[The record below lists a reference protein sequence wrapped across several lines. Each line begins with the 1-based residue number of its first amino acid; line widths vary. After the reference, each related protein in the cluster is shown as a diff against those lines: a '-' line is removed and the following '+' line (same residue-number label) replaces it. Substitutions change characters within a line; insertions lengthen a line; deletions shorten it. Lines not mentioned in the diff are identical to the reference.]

1 MLSRVAENLYW
12 MSRYLERA
20 EHTARLLDV
29 NLHGGLDATPQSA
42 ARRWERL
49 LAALHMPLPSD
60 AVADVRSI
68 TQALA
73 FDTSHPGSI
82 VSCVIGAR
90 DNARQAWEQISS
102 EMCEQI
108 NRLFLYVSR
117 QTVDELWYGEP
128 HAFFAV
134 IKEGSHLF
142 QGVTDATMSHG
153 EGWHFIQVGRCLER
167 TSLTAILLDTHF
179 NAKSESA
186 DGESLD
192 FLEWVGLLKSCTA
205 FEAYVK
211 IFSPHVEPQNIAAFL
226 LLNTDFPRSMRFTAT
241 GIRSG
246 LHAIG
251 RLVGGH
257 GVARPERLAGRLQ
270 AALEYSQIDEIMSD
284 DLHAYL
290 EFIGRQCTQIH
301 GAIQQTFVHYPVAGA
316 LVAEARQAR

>member
-1 MLSRVAENLYW
+1 MLSRVADNLYW

-29 NLHGGLDATPQSA
+29 NLHGVLDATPQSA
-42 ARRWERL
+42 VGRWERL
-49 LAALHMPLPSD
+49 LAALHTTLPSD
-60 AVADVRSI
+60 AVEDVRSI

-82 VSCVIGAR
+82 VSCVITAR
-90 DNARQAWEQISS
+90 DSARQAWEQISS
-102 EMCEQI
+102 EMWEQI

-117 QTVDELWYGEP
+117 QDIDELWRGEP
-128 HAFFAV
+128 HAFFAE

-142 QGVTDATMSHG
+142 QGITDSTMSHG
-153 EGWHFIQVGRCLER
+153 EGWHFIQIGRCLER
-167 TSLTAILLDTHF
+167 TSLTATLLDVHF
-179 NAKSESA
+179 TATDESA
-186 DGESLD
+186 DGEPLS

-211 IFSPHVEPQNIAAFL
+211 IFSPHVEPRSIAAFL

-251 RLVGGH
+251 RSVGSH
-257 GVARPERLAGRLQ
+257 GVARPERLAGQLQ
-270 AALEYSQIDEIMSD
+270 AALEFSQIDEIMSD

-290 EFIGRQCTQIH
+290 DFIGRQCVQIH
-301 GAIQQTFVHYPVAGA
+301 DAIQQTFVHYPVAGA
-316 LVAEARQAR
+316 LAAEARLAQ